1 MRRGIA
7 PGPRRRDEAVL
18 NEVRASL
25 DNEGPGART
34 PAAVG
39 KASAAAATLLT
50 QAAWGFPKVPR
61 PATRHLFMLV
71 GRSLT
76 ATLHSDKCALQR
88 SPSGRG

>member
-34 PAAVG
+34 P
-39 KASAAAATLLT
+39 AAAATLLT